1 MAKACGHGSCLR
13 ISQAVTG
20 EGTIWTCGG
29 GDQGQLGHGD
39 EQDRLRP
46 MGLGLEA
53 FGGLSVVLVTCCC
66 WHHLQGCRS
75 DVSLFRSAHQVPTPE
90 VLHEHDPVIP
100 VIQCYSRQH
109 GYKQ

>member
-1 MAKACGHGSCLR
+1 MPAAGAILASSDSTALEKRHHSPLLQEKRSMAKACGHGSCLR

-75 DVSLFRSAHQVPTPE
+75 DVSLF
-90 VLHEHDPVIP
+90 
-100 VIQCYSRQH
+100 
-109 GYKQ
+109 